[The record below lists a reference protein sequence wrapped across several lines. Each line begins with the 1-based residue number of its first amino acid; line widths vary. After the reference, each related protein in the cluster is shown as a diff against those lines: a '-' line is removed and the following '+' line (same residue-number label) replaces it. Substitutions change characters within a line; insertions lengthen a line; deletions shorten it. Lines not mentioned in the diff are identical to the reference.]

1 MLEQNHIDDKFKEIA
16 EKIIAMKNADL
27 AIREKLVQSGQ
38 LSKGYHDEMKEMH
51 HKNALEL
58 NEIIDDIGYPT
69 IDKVGK
75 EASEA
80 SWLVIQHAIGQ
91 PAFMKKCLLLLERA
105 VNECK
110 ADPIDLAH
118 LKDRILVFQERP
130 QFYGTQY
137 DWDEK
142 GELSPNIMDDA
153 VKVDERR
160 KSIGLNSI
168 EEQTKVIR
176 NHAKLEKQTPPEDF
190 EKRKQEIEAWKIEV
204 GWKN

>member
-1 MLEQNHIDDKFKEIA
+1 MLDQNHIDDKYKDIA

-27 AIREKLVQSGQ
+27 AIRDKLVKSGL
-38 LSKGYHDEMKEMH
+38 LSKGYNHEMKEMH
-51 HKNALEL
+51 NKNSLEL
-58 NEIIDDIGYPT
+58 NKIIDDIGYPT

-118 LKDRILVFQERP
+118 LKDRILVFQDRP
-130 QFYGTQY
+130 QYYGTQY
-137 DWDEK
+137 DWDEN

-204 GWKN
+204 GWKI

>member
-1 MLEQNHIDDKFKEIA
+1 MLVQNHIDDKYKDIA

-51 HKNALEL
+51 NKNASEL

-69 IDKVGK
+69 VDKVGK

-105 VNECK
+105 VRECK

-118 LKDRILVFQERP
+118 LKDRILVFQDRP

-137 DWDEK
+137 DWDK
-142 GELSPNIMDDA
+142 NGELSPNIMDDIE
-153 VKVDERR
+153 KVNERR

-190 EKRKQEIEAWKIEV
+190 EKRNQEIEAWKIEV
-204 GWKN
+204 GWKI

>member
-1 MLEQNHIDDKFKEIA
+1 MLDQNHIDNKYKAIA

-27 AIREKLVQSGQ
+27 AIREKLVKSGQ

-51 HKNALEL
+51 NKNALEL

-69 IDKVGK
+69 VDKVGK

-91 PAFMKKCLLLLERA
+91 PAFMKKCLLLLEGA

-110 ADPIDLAH
+110 ADIIDLAH
-118 LKDRILVFQERP
+118 LKDRILVFQDRP
-130 QFYGTQY
+130 QYYGTQY
-137 DWDEK
+137 DWDEN

-153 VKVDERR
+153 VNVDERR

-190 EKRKQEIEAWKIEV
+190 EKRKQDIEAWKIEV
-204 GWKN
+204 GWKI

>member
-1 MLEQNHIDDKFKEIA
+1 MLDQNHIDNKYKAIA

-27 AIREKLVQSGQ
+27 AIRDKLVKSGQ

-51 HKNALEL
+51 NKNALEL

-118 LKDRILVFQERP
+118 LKDRILVFQDRP
-130 QFYGTQY
+130 QYYGTQY
-137 DWDEK
+137 DWDEN